1 MLLLPV
7 LATALLAAGC
17 GGSDDET
24 SGASD
29 WASSVCSAVTTWK
42 TSVSAAAT
50 SVQGGNLSE
59 NSLESAVDDVSD
71 ATKTLA
77 DDLKDAGRP
86 DTDDGQQAKDVVDQ
100 LADDVED
107 GVQTIGDAVDD
118 ASGGTGLLQA
128 ISTISGTLATMG
140 DQVGAAVDQLEQLD
154 PAGELNDAL
163 TTPTSARASAPADE
177 PRLADPPRRRRRR
190 HRHRRDAA
198 RPAPAPEG
206 SYFADGDRAAGV
218 FGVITTGFSV
228 LLGFIIFLAFTSYDN
243 TKQGAEAEA
252 LVVAQQ
258 FETAQF
264 MPAAQRQELSDGL
277 VCYARYVVHRAW
289 PRLEAGTEGDR
300 FNPWGVSMFRTLQQV
315 KPNGPTEEAAF
326 SKWLDQSSER
336 TAARQDRVHAAQG
349 VVPTPLWIV
358 LFLTAAIIG
367 AFMLFFADS
376 GERAKTQALLIGSVV
391 SVVTATLLLLSF
403 LDNPYYGGVGAL
415 KPVAMERTKALLAQE
430 RALLDIRTPLPCN
443 ASGDPR

>member
-1 MLLLPV
+1 MSLVGPILIVIAAAGIAVSVMLLV
-7 LATALLAAGC
+7 
-17 GGSDDET
+17 
-24 SGASD
+24 
-29 WASSVCSAVTTWK
+29 
-42 TSVSAAAT
+42 
-50 SVQGGNLSE
+50 
-59 NSLESAVDDVSD
+59 
-71 ATKTLA
+71 
-77 DDLKDAGRP
+77 
-86 DTDDGQQAKDVVDQ
+86 
-100 LADDVED
+100 
-107 GVQTIGDAVDD
+107 
-118 ASGGTGLLQA
+118 
-128 ISTISGTLATMG
+128 
-140 DQVGAAVDQLEQLD
+140 
-154 PAGELNDAL
+154 
-163 TTPTSARASAPADE
+163 
-177 PRLADPPRRRRRR
+177 RRQ
-190 HRHRRDAA
+190 
-198 RPAPAPEG
+198 APEG
-206 SYFADGDRAAGV
+206 SYFSDGDRASGV
-218 FGVITTGFSV
+218 FGVIATGFSV

-243 TKQGAEAEA
+243 TKQGAETEA
-252 LVVAQQ
+252 LVTAQQ

-336 TAARQDRVHAAQG
+336 SAARQDRNHAAQG

-391 SVVTATLLLLSF
+391 SVVAATLLLLSF
-403 LDNPYYGGVGAL
+403 LDNPYYGGVGTL
-415 KPVAMERTKALLAQE
+415 KPVAMQRTQALLAQE
-430 RALLDIRTPLPCN
+430 RALLNIRTPLPCN

>member
-1 MLLLPV
+1 MSLVGPILVVVAAAGVAIGVMLLV
-7 LATALLAAGC
+7 
-17 GGSDDET
+17 
-24 SGASD
+24 
-29 WASSVCSAVTTWK
+29 
-42 TSVSAAAT
+42 
-50 SVQGGNLSE
+50 
-59 NSLESAVDDVSD
+59 
-71 ATKTLA
+71 
-77 DDLKDAGRP
+77 
-86 DTDDGQQAKDVVDQ
+86 
-100 LADDVED
+100 
-107 GVQTIGDAVDD
+107 
-118 ASGGTGLLQA
+118 
-128 ISTISGTLATMG
+128 
-140 DQVGAAVDQLEQLD
+140 
-154 PAGELNDAL
+154 
-163 TTPTSARASAPADE
+163 
-177 PRLADPPRRRRRR
+177 RRQ
-190 HRHRRDAA
+190 
-198 RPAPAPEG
+198 APEG
-206 SYFADGDRAAGV
+206 SYFSDGDRASGV
-218 FGVITTGFSV
+218 FGVIATGFSV

-300 FNPWGVSMFRTLQQV
+300 FNPWGMSMFRTLQQV

-336 TAARQDRVHAAQG
+336 TAARQDRNHAAQG

-391 SVVTATLLLLSF
+391 SVVAATLLLLTF
-403 LDNPYYGGVGAL
+403 LDNPYYGGVGTL
-415 KPVAMERTKALLAQE
+415 KPVAMKRTMALLAQE
-430 RALLDIRTPLPCN
+430 RKLLDIRTPLPCN